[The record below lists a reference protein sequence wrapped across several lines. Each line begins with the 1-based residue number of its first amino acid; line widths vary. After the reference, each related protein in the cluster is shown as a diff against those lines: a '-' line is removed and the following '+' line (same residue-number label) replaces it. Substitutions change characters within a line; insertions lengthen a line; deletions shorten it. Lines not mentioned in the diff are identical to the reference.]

1 MHTIDPESGGLTA
14 ARRAAET
21 KSSSSGNIGG
31 KRAVPSFKVYRQF
44 TFYIILPIWRAIC
57 SIGRFIK
64 TQAKNIVHGKR
75 PYHIEIHFTSVNFLV
90 LCSLIYNFLDSL
102 ALAYSRSRDAII
114 VLNWICL

>member
-75 PYHIEIHFTSVNFLV
+75 PYHIEIHFIVCQIYSI
-90 LCSLIYNFLDSL
+90 SLQLEWQEASATFFKD
-102 ALAYSRSRDAII
+102 
-114 VLNWICL
+114 